1 MFLYSVSLGFE
12 VRNLAARNL
21 KERIER
27 GIARENELKIGG
39 GNGDAQ
45 ERGTVADLEGCVAA

>member
-1 MFLYSVSLGFE
+1 M
-12 VRNLAARNL
+12 RNLAARNL
-21 KERIER
+21 KGRIER

-45 ERGTVADLEGCVAA
+45 ERGTVADLEGCVPA